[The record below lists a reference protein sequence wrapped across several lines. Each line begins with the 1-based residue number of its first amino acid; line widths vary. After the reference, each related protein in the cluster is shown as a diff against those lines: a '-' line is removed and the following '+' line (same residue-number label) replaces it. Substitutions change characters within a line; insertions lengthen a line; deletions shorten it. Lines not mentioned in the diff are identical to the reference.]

1 MSGFVAYPEQFRVDD
16 HKVRRYLLDPDHAE
30 GGDKCA
36 FLLSIGFTVDD
47 PVSLMAALAAHPTP
61 HTLTRTY
68 PTPFGHR
75 YHFEGPLPCPDG
87 SVANVRTVWQVD
99 ADSGPNPARFITLK
113 PLPRSR

>member
-1 MSGFVAYPEQFRVDD
+1 MRALVDVQGEDGEVVPAGSTRTVVAVWRGGLGFDVEF
-16 HKVRRYLLDPDHAE
+16 VRPVEALAL
-30 GGDKCA
+30 CA
-36 FLLSIGFTVDD
+36 
-47 PVSLMAALAAHPTP
+47 PQALAAHPTP
-61 HTLTRTY
+61 HTLTRAY

-99 ADSGPNPARFITLK
+99 ADSGPHPARFITLK